1 MPALT
6 KWRRGAWVLGLFGAG
21 LAVAAALI
29 ASRQPPERGPAE
41 EAGQPVSVV
50 RVQSLPVVPRAVG
63 YGEAQPGRTWAAVAE
78 VPGRVVHR
86 HPELESGALIAAGT
100 ELLRLD
106 ATDYEL
112 AAAQLE
118 AGIEARRAALE
129 ELDAR
134 LANTREALELEQ
146 RRLELAEGDLQRV
159 RSLASQGS
167 ASASEV
173 SAERQRVLQIRQS
186 VQQLKTTLATLPA
199 ERKRLAAELARDEA
213 QLEQARRDIKRT
225 VIRAPYDVRI
235 ATAPV
240 EVDQY
245 AGKGQTLLTADGID
259 VAEVVAQ
266 MPISEFR
273 NVLKDVVVGE
283 LLPGGAPDL
292 SGLSARIA
300 LVSHGGTVSWR
311 GRVTRVVGGIDPQTR
326 TVGVV
331 AAVDRPYAN
340 ADPPRQPPLVKNMYV
355 RVTVR
360 GLPQRGSLVI
370 PRASLHEGRV
380 YVVNDEDRL
389 EIRDVDV
396 AYRQQDFLVLSGGV
410 AEGERVLLSDL
421 VPAVAGTRL
430 SPTVDTAAER
440 RIARQATNR
449 ETDS

>member
-6 KWRRGAWVLGLFGAG
+6 TWRRGAWVLGLLGGG

-29 ASRQPPERGPAE
+29 ATRQPPERGPAE
-41 EAGQPVSVV
+41 EVGQPVSVV

-63 YGEAQPGRTWAAVAE
+63 YGEAQPGRTWTAIAE
-78 VPGRVVHR
+78 VPGRVIQR
-86 HPELESGALIAAGT
+86 HPALEPGALIAAGT

-134 LANTREALELEQ
+134 LANTREAMELEQ
-146 RRLELAEGDLQRV
+146 RRLELAERDLERV

-199 ERKRLAAELARDEA
+199 ERKRLAAELARDET
-213 QLEQARRDIKRT
+213 QLEQARRDIGRT
-225 VIRAPYDVRI
+225 VVRAPYDVRI
-235 ATAPV
+235 ATAPA
-240 EVDQY
+240 ELDQY
-245 AGKGQTLLTADGID
+245 AGKGQTLVTADGVD

-266 MPISEFR
+266 IPISAFR
-273 NVLKDVVVGE
+273 NVLRDIAVGE
-283 LLPGGAPDL
+283 LLPGAAPDL
-292 SGLSARIA
+292 SGLSARLELI
-300 LVSHGGTVSWR
+300 SHGGGVRWS
-311 GRVTRVVGGIDPQTR
+311 GRVTRIVSGIDPQTR

-360 GLPQRGSLVI
+360 GLPQPGSLVI

-396 AYRQQDFLVLSGGV
+396 AYRQQDFLVLDGGV

-421 VPAVAGTRL
+421 VPALAGTRL
-430 SPTVDTAAER
+430 APSTDAAAER
-440 RIARQATNR
+440 RIAQQATNG